1 LPWNSCTISWS
12 KMERI
17 EITTRFRVDGSLA
30 PIEFSVGERTIKVRD
45 VGRQWESEG
54 GRHLLVMD
62 FQGTAYHLLFQLSD
76 LSWYWVK
83 DIKPADN
90 SV

>member
-1 LPWNSCTISWS
+1 
-12 KMERI
+12 MERI
-17 EITTRFRVDGSLA
+17 EITTRFRVDGSLI
-30 PIEFSVGERTIKVRD
+30 PVEFSVGEKTIKVLD
-45 VGRQWESEG
+45 VGRQWESDG

-62 FQGTAYHLLFQLSD
+62 YQGKAYHLLFQHSD

-83 DIKPADN
+83 DIKPSAN

>member
-1 LPWNSCTISWS
+1 
-12 KMERI
+12 MERI
-17 EITTRFRVDGSLA
+17 EITTRFRIDGSLV
-30 PIEFSVGERTIKVRD
+30 PVEFSTGEKTIKVLD
-45 VGRQWESEG
+45 VGRQWESDR

-62 FQGTAYHLLFQLSD
+62 HQGNTYHLLFQLSD

-83 DIKPADN
+83 DIKPSPN

>member
-1 LPWNSCTISWS
+1 
-12 KMERI
+12 MERI
-17 EITTRFRVDGSLA
+17 EITTRFRVDGSLI
-30 PIEFSVGERTIKVRD
+30 PIEFSIGERTIPVRD
-45 VGRQWESEG
+45 VGRQWESES

-62 FQGTAYHLLFQLSD
+62 HQEKVYHLFFQLSD

-83 DIKPADN
+83 DIKPAAN

>member
-1 LPWNSCTISWS
+1 
-12 KMERI
+12 MERI
-17 EITTRFRVDGSLA
+17 EITTRFRIDGSLV
-30 PIEFSVGERTIKVRD
+30 PVEFSAGEITIKVLD
-45 VGRQWESEG
+45 VGRQWESDG

-62 FQGTAYHLLFQLSD
+62 LQGNTYHLLFQLSD

-83 DIKPADN
+83 DIKPSEN